1 MHFLKGFGP
10 KGRLH
15 RGELPGVRGGRV
27 PLWSPSLGGLR
38 MAIPGHKLLAEVRK
52 LPVLSAMGCCE
63 TAFSGRFLYGTG
75 ESISM
80 WAVLGVAVSQYPDRV
95 ATLIGAYG
103 TFFGLGYLGGPVVG
117 SLLYSVGG
125 LALPF
130 ELVGAAG
137 FLVTLLAMYS
147 IPSTSKSMEEEE
159 EDEVDEKTS
168 EQEQTKSLTMLSTI
182 TVGQINYFPEKKQ
195 KKTFLSL
202 PVSLHILPSPGQLC
216 SPERVRLRRG
226 HVRASRH
233 RRGGDVLAGGRALLP
248 GHLSNLRRTH
258 AGSGTRE
265 QGPNACISSCSC
277 C

>member
-1 MHFLKGFGP
+1 MC
-10 KGRLH
+10 
-15 RGELPGVRGGRV
+15 GGRV
-27 PLWSPSLGGLR
+27 PLWAPSVGGLR
-38 MAIPGHKLLAEVRK
+38 MAIPGHKLLAEVRETTCTFRHG
-52 LPVLSAMGCCE
+52 LYCE

-147 IPSTSKSMEEEE
+147 IPSTSKGMEEEEE
-159 EDEVDEKTS
+159 EDEVDDEKSS

-182 TVGQINYFPEKKQ
+182 TVGQINYFPGKKS
-195 KKTFLSL
+195 KKKYVSHLRSLS
-202 PVSLHILPSPGQLC
+202 PYPSLSWTTLFSRARSASSRPCSSLTAQTRWGCPRWRSGSFSWSSQQPS
-216 SPERVRLRRG
+216 SYSRRQW
-226 HVRASRH
+226 
-233 RRGGDVLAGGRALLP
+233 D
-248 GHLSNLRRTH
+248 T
-258 AGSGTRE
+258 
-265 QGPNACISSCSC
+265 
-277 C
+277 

>member
-1 MHFLKGFGP
+1 MDLKAVYIVGSFLECVAGGFLFG
-10 KGRLH
+10 
-15 RGELPGVRGGRV
+15 
-27 PLWSPSLGGLR
+27 
-38 MAIPGHKLLAEVRK
+38 LLALVDSAWLFLGISYLLRCGK
-52 LPVLSAMGCCE
+52 LPVHSAMVCCE

-159 EDEVDEKTS
+159 EEDEVDDEKSS
-168 EQEQTKSLTMLSTI
+168 EQGQTKSLTMWSTI
-182 TVGQINYFPEKKQ
+182 TVGQINYFPGKKA
-195 KKTFLSL
+195 KKTLPLSFSPQSLSISFPLLDNFVLQSAFGFVEAMFEPHGTDAVGMSSLEVGLFFLVISATFVVL
-202 PVSLHILPSPGQLC
+202 TPAV
-216 SPERVRLRRG
+216 G
-226 HVRASRH
+226 HVSIGAKCLH
-233 RRGGDVLAGGRALLP
+233 
-248 GHLSNLRRTH
+248 
-258 AGSGTRE
+258 
-265 QGPNACISSCSC
+265 
-277 C
+277 

>member
-1 MHFLKGFGP
+1 M
-10 KGRLH
+10 
-15 RGELPGVRGGRV
+15 V
-27 PLWSPSLGGLR
+27 
-38 MAIPGHKLLAEVRK
+38 
-52 LPVLSAMGCCE
+52 CCE

-195 KKTFLSL
+195 KKPFYHYQSLSISFPLLDNFVLQSAFGFVEAMFEPHGTDAVGMSSLEVGLFFLVISATFVVLT
-202 PVSLHILPSPGQLC
+202 PAV
-216 SPERVRLRRG
+216 G
-226 HVRASRH
+226 HVSIGAKCLH
-233 RRGGDVLAGGRALLP
+233 
-248 GHLSNLRRTH
+248 
-258 AGSGTRE
+258 
-265 QGPNACISSCSC
+265 
-277 C
+277 

>member
-1 MHFLKGFGP
+1 M
-10 KGRLH
+10 
-15 RGELPGVRGGRV
+15 RGGRV
-27 PLWSPSLGGLR
+27 PLWAPSLGGLR

-159 EDEVDEKTS
+159 EEDEVDEKSS

-182 TVGQINYFPEKKQ
+182 TAGQTNYFPENKQ
-195 KKTFLSL
+195 KIYFFHHRSLS
-202 PVSLHILPSPGQLC
+202 PYPSLSWTTLFSRARSASSRPCSSLTARTRWGCPRWRSGSSSWSSLQPS
-216 SPERVRLRRG
+216 SYSRRQW
-226 HVRASRH
+226 
-233 RRGGDVLAGGRALLP
+233 D
-248 GHLSNLRRTH
+248 T
-258 AGSGTRE
+258 
-265 QGPNACISSCSC
+265 
-277 C
+277 